1 MGQILRKQW
10 VATAAVAT
18 FLGALATQLI
28 GGGSGAAAETVGHVP
43 PALATACAHLG
54 HVTTSTYDRDSLPA
68 GPGWPAGE
76 TFASY
81 SAKDKV
87 VVAVLS
93 STGVHFTPSAV
104 PGGDYDICFV
114 NELASKYKGQDV
126 ALDVEGSALQLNI
139 GAVHAGTIGG
149 VQLCPGNEWE
159 SVSVND
165 GLSRINVGPLSV
177 SPSKGCGVPV
187 T

>member
-1 MGQILRKQW
+1 MGSRLRRHW

-18 FLGALATQLI
+18 LLGALATQLI
-28 GGGSGAAAETVGHVP
+28 DGRGVSAGTGSQAP
-43 PALATACAHLG
+43 RALAKACAHLTV
-54 HVTTSTYDRDSLPA
+54 VTKASYDRDSLPA
-68 GPGWPAGE
+68 GKGWPVGE
-76 TFASY
+76 TFSGY
-81 SAKDKV
+81 SPRFHV
-87 VVAVLS
+87 IVAVLS
-93 STGVHFTPSAV
+93 TSGVHFTPSAV
-104 PGGDYDICFV
+104 PGGDYSVCFV
-114 NELASKYKGQDV
+114 NQLASKYRGQDV

-139 GAVHAGTIGG
+139 GAIQAGTVGG

-165 GLSRINVGPLSV
+165 RPSRINVGPLGV